1 MRFFRR
7 ALGHVPG
14 AGGMARF
21 HSRYEDCERCA
32 IRRVHARAMTAPDP
46 FAHET
51 RCDLLCFLVIGQL
64 IKHAAGGTWLGP
76 VLLDARMRLW
86 LGSGH
91 PGLTRA
97 EQRTLVRLSI
107 ALATVLQ
114 SQPVFNDPERL
125 ARLSLD
131 TWRLNFH
138 EPLLAALRA
147 ACEDRLK
154 RTVAPAR
161 SGGHG
166 TLPACGTAEGTASTP
181 CPEVLA
187 RAMTLSVAAI
197 RRAQGKRNPQ
207 DLSVHSPAWQA
218 VHDDF
223 ARDLQRAPR
232 LTPADLHDGTYPP
245 VATVKKGK
253 RKTSRRS

>member
-1 MRFFRR
+1 
-7 ALGHVPG
+7 
-14 AGGMARF
+14 
-21 HSRYEDCERCA
+21 
-32 IRRVHARAMTAPDP
+32 MTAPDP

-64 IKHAAGGTWLGP
+64 IEHTASGTWLSAVQP
-76 VLLDARMRLW
+76 DARMRLW

-91 PGLTRA
+91 PGVARA
-97 EQRTLVRLSI
+97 EQRTLTRLSI

-114 SQPVFNDPERL
+114 SQPVFTDPEML
-125 ARLSLD
+125 ARLSLEA
-131 TWRLNFH
+131 WRLNFH

-161 SGGHG
+161 SARRGASPASG
-166 TLPACGTAEGTASTP
+166 TVEGTDSTP
-181 CPEVLA
+181 CPEALA

-197 RRAQGKRNPQ
+197 RKAQGKRNPQ
-207 DLSVHSPAWQA
+207 DLPAHSPAWQA

-232 LTPADLHDGTYPP
+232 LTPADLQDGTLSPI
-245 VATVKKGK
+245 ATLKKGK